1 MQKIVINDKHG
12 GFEISELASTRYRE
26 LAGVDFSEYR
36 WELKRD
42 DPHLVQVVEE
52 LGEAANTRYSTLK
65 IVEVPDDV
73 EWSVHEYDGSEW
85 IAENHRTWS

>member
-1 MQKIVINDKHG
+1 MQQIVINACHG
-12 GFEISELASTRYRE
+12 GFGLSETADTRYRE

-36 WELKRD
+36 WGVKRD

-52 LGEAANTRYSTLK
+52 LGEAANTRYSNLK

-73 EWSVHEYDGSEW
+73 QWSVHEYAGSEW
-85 IAENHRTWS
+85 VAENHRTWS